1 MMNELS
7 KILLLHSVVMSIR
20 FIHKFTGY
28 IMLRESKDAQF
39 VSLLAMEEVW
49 FKLRALNCA
58 HIVFTLLFTF
68 SNPRLIKNLCA
79 YSRRNRL
86 LELPDPIEN
95 LLKIY
100 DFIRL
105 SATMCVSVVAR
116 WLDSLGIAHIRSHTI
131 IYASK
136 RLLGIFLI

>member
-1 MMNELS
+1 MDKLS
-7 KILLLHSVVMSIR
+7 KVLLLHFILMTVR

-28 IMLRESKDAQF
+28 IMMGASKDAQF
-39 VSLLAMEEVW
+39 VSLSAMEEAW
-49 FKLRALNCA
+49 FELRAFSVHILYLHYCA
-58 HIVFTLLFTF
+58 
-68 SNPRLIKNLCA
+68 NLRA
-79 YSRRNRL
+79 DSRRNRL

-95 LLKIY
+95 LLQAY

-131 IYASK
+131 IYAYK
-136 RLLGIFLI
+136 RLLGIF